1 MDIANW
7 KQIMEEQQQQLLDI
21 LSDCQNGSDELVLL
35 ASKMTPILEELQKD
49 VETVADNL
57 RRESTNGTKQPDKM

>member
-1 MDIANW
+1 MDIDNW

-49 VETVADNL
+49 VETVADNF